1 MLLELVQLPLVLRED
16 QVCGRSGILG
26 VSSMAINQE
35 DLEKIQA
42 AVTTS
47 LHKHWGLFL
56 GEGIILV
63 ILGVIALVLPAMAT
77 IALENIIG
85 WVVLLSGTVGLIS
98 TFRMRRAPG
107 FWWSLFSAALGIA
120 AGVILLAW
128 PLSGVFSLTLILTL
142 FLLFEGIAS
151 VMLALHHRRNASGN
165 WGMLLASGIID
176 LILAAFIFLG
186 LPGTAVWILGLVV
199 GVNMLFG
206 GSALISMA
214 WHARSTAP
222 RTG

>member
-1 MLLELVQLPLVLRED
+1 
-16 QVCGRSGILG
+16 
-26 VSSMAINQE
+26 MAINPH
-35 DLEKIQA
+35 DLKKIQA
-42 AVTTS
+42 AVATS
-47 LHKHWGLFL
+47 LHDHWGLFL
-56 GEGIILV
+56 SEGIILV
-63 ILGVIALVLPAMAT
+63 ILGIIALVVPVMAT
-77 IALENIIG
+77 FAVEIVIG
-85 WVVLLSGTVGLIS
+85 WVVLLSGIVGLIS
-98 TFRMRRAPG
+98 TFRMRSAPG

-128 PLSGVFSLTLILTL
+128 PLSGVFSLTLILTV
-142 FLLFEGIAS
+142 FLLFEGVAS
-151 VMLALHHRRNASGN
+151 IMLALHHRRNASGN

-214 WHARSTAP
+214 WYARSAAP
-222 RTG
+222 R